1 MGLIENNIW
10 HIPLKTVD
18 YKYVFIFMHNEQN
31 EKVRCNCNNESIPL
45 TIVFKTHRFVNITY
59 ENVAIEH
66 DIKCID
72 DI

>member
-31 EKVRCNCNNESIPL
+31 EKIKCNCNNESIPL
-45 TIVFKTHRFVNITY
+45 TIVFKTWFKNMSGAVCN
-59 ENVAIEH
+59 
-66 DIKCID
+66 
-72 DI
+72 

>member
-31 EKVRCNCNNESIPL
+31 EKIKCNCNNESIPL
-45 TIVFKTHRFVNITY
+45 TIVFKTWFKNKGI
-59 ENVAIEH
+59 
-66 DIKCID
+66 
-72 DI
+72 